1 MEPLLKTINI
11 CKTPFLGVFTVC
23 LLAGTS
29 LPAMAQQTS
38 AAAMEIRF
46 QQMEKEI
53 RRLTGQ
59 LEEQQYEIRR
69 LREDLGNVQTELD
82 NVRASGGVMAGQNM
96 PEIKQPSETLN
107 AVDREVAPIVQQ
119 QQPKRNGSFQYNP
132 PAGSVSNNNAQTLGT
147 LHKSQNGSKS
157 NAASG
162 GAARAYDNAYSYIK
176 SRDFARAEAAFAKF
190 MKDYPNHDLVSNA
203 KYWYGETFYVRKDYE
218 RAARVFAEGYQQY
231 PKGAKAASNLLKLGM
246 SLVGMGKKEDACIA
260 FKQLKKDYS
269 KSSIPVLKRADSEM
283 AKINCR

>member
-1 MEPLLKTINI
+1 MAALLKLINI
-11 CKTPFLGVFTVC
+11 RKAPLLGVFTVC
-23 LLAGTS
+23 LLAGSS
-29 LPAMAQQTS
+29 LPAMAQQSS

-59 LEEQQYEIRR
+59 IEEQQYKIRR
-69 LREDLGNVQTELD
+69 LQEDLSNVQTELD
-82 NVRASGGVMAGQNM
+82 NVKSSGGAVASQNT
-96 PEIKQPSETLN
+96 PEIKQPPETLN
-107 AVDREVAPIVQQ
+107 AVDREVAPIAQQ
-119 QQPKRNGSFQYNP
+119 QQLKGSFQYNP
-132 PAGSVSNNNAQTLGT
+132 PAGDVSNSNAQTLGT
-147 LHKSQNGSKS
+147 LHQSQTGSKS
-157 NAASG
+157 KAASG
-162 GAARAYDNAYSYIK
+162 GAVRAYDNAYSFIK

-218 RAARVFAEGYQQY
+218 RAARVFAEGYQKY
-231 PKGAKAASNLLKLGM
+231 PRGPKAASNLLKLGM
-246 SLVGMGKKEDACIA
+246 SLIGMGKKEDACIA
-260 FKQLKKDYS
+260 LKQLKKDYS